1 MKSTANLNQAALIK
15 SWPSEFEITLS
26 EDIETLP
33 IKINDSQIS
42 KGQPW
47 NSNLIIQKLSSKH
60 WKITVE
66 TGRHKTEE
74 VANWF
79 KSKITGG
86 AALGCDTSAAL
97 PNELNFHFPIPFH
110 LYSMNYLFYFLILS
124 LHKEMIMLLKT
135 GF

>member
-15 SWPSEFEITLS
+15 SCPNEFEITLS
-26 EDIETLP
+26 EDIENLQ

-60 WKITVE
+60 WKITIE
-66 TGRHKTEE
+66 AGRHKTKA
-74 VANWF
+74 ANWF

-86 AALGCDTSAAL
+86 AVLGSDTSAAL
-97 PNELNFHFPIPFH
+97 PNELNFHFPIPFR
-110 LYSMNYLFYFLILS
+110 LYSMDYLFYFLILS